1 MTCPECNSENV
12 YVKDTIP
19 GTDGKVYRRR
29 HCRDCNVLFRTME
42 SCMED
47 TEESRAEY
55 AEAVRNKSP
64 MIKKYYEEKG
74 K

>member
-19 GTDGKVYRRR
+19 GPGSKVYRRR
-29 HCRDCNVLFRTME
+29 RCGNCGLIFRTTE
-42 SCMED
+42 TVMED
-47 TEESRAEY
+47 TDEARGEY
-55 AEAVRNKSP
+55 TEAVRNKSP
-64 MIKKYYEEKG
+64 MIKKYYEKKG